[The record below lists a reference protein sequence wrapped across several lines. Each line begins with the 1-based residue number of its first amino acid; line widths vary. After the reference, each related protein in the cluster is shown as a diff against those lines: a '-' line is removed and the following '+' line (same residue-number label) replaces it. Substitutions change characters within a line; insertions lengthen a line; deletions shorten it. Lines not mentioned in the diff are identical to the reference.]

1 MKDFNLSE
9 WVLTHRSITGFLMVL
24 VLFGGMFAYFQL
36 GQREDPEFTFRVMVV
51 KTLYPGATAV
61 ETEQQV
67 TDRLEK
73 KIQELPNLDILRS
86 YSKSGESVIFITPRE
101 DTPPKEI
108 PNLWYQVRKKVG
120 DIRMSLPS
128 GIVGP
133 FFNDEFGDTYS
144 LLYAFSGEGFSYAE
158 LKAAADSVRQQIL
171 RVKDVEKVD
180 LIGVQDEKVYVEFSD
195 KKLAE
200 LNLDPAAVAQVLQA
214 QNGMVPAGTVFSSQ
228 RNLPIRLTGSFD
240 SVDSVA
246 NLVVRI
252 DGRTIRVSD
261 FAKVTRGYTDPPE
274 FKMHFNGKVVIGL
287 GVTMNK
293 KGDVLELGKALETTM
308 SHIEGD
314 LPTGIDIDVV
324 ANQSQVVKTQ
334 MWDFSSTFF
343 EALAAVLLVGFVSL
357 GFRTGSVVALTVPLV
372 LASTLLCML
381 LFGIDLHRISLNALI
396 LALGLL
402 VDDGMIAAEMMARK
416 LEEGLDRM
424 HAATFAYSATAFP
437 MLTGTLLTIAGF
449 LPVGLAKTQ
458 AGEYTVSIFQV
469 VGIALLLSWVGAV
482 VFTPYLGFLMLRSKG
497 NGGKPG
503 QDLFN
508 TRFYN
513 RLRYWVDR
521 CVEHR
526 TKVILGTVALFG
538 IGIATLTQVPEQFFP
553 LSNRPEVIIDLWLPE
568 GSSFTQTEAVAR
580 RMEALLARDEDV
592 LNYATYIGGGSPRFF
607 LLIVQQLANINLA
620 EFVVM
625 TRDNVARERV
635 MQRLRLVFAT
645 DFPEV
650 RGRTMR
656 LNVGP
661 PMDYPLVFR
670 VFGEDPKI
678 VRGIADRVAEVL
690 RTNPNT
696 VDVND
701 DWHDRIPSSRLVLD
715 QDKARALGVSTSSL
729 SQALQAHYTG
739 IPVGQF
745 REDDKLIDIIW
756 RAQKNLRGAADD
768 LPNVTVRTASGRSAP
783 LAQFVTFETV
793 FEDGVRWRRNRFPA
807 ISVRADVI
815 DGMLAPDVAAQI
827 IPKLKLIKESLP
839 DGYFI
844 ETGAAKEDAWIAQ
857 KSILIWIP
865 LVVIVTLVLL
875 MMQLQNLS
883 RTFLVFITAPL
894 GVIGAAFAL
903 LLFGAPFGFVALFGI
918 IALAGMIMRNSLIL
932 VDQIEQ
938 DEMAGRD
945 TWTAI
950 VESTVRRFRPI
961 LLTAA
966 AAILAMIPLSRNDFF
981 GPQAIAIMGGLT
993 IATILTVFFLPAL
1006 YAAWFRVKRT
1016 HSSMDA
1022 PPAGSKEILF
1032 PRDSLVFNGETQVM
1046 TRSSIPLVILMIV
1059 MLAGCTPTRVS
1070 DRVHLSTPTDWHHA
1084 SVDPD
1089 NSAQADLKE
1098 WWRGFRDPLLNDL
1111 IRQALVANHDIRMA
1125 TARIRE
1131 ASAIVTVAESAL
1143 YPSVDFFTSGGREK
1157 RIDRIIPVPGNDGVK
1172 LITPT
1177 ANVITGGL
1185 AARWEVDVFGARHL
1199 EAEATSA
1206 QAAGTEEA
1214 RHGVQLGLLAQVATN
1229 YLELR
1234 GAQERTAILRENIDI
1249 QRERFRALQVFYR
1262 AGLTKETEVSR
1273 QEALLHST
1281 ESALPGLNA
1290 AEMTLIHRLSVL
1302 LGESPGKLEH
1312 RLVAAPVP
1320 PSDLPGIPNTLP
1332 SSLLLQRPDLRLA
1345 QTEVSAAA
1353 ASLGSA
1359 RADLFPKLVLST
1371 SGGIGALAVG
1381 GFPTLVESVYA
1392 LGAGLTAPIFN
1403 AGRIRAHITAADARL
1418 DKVAAKYEQTFLL
1431 ALEDVE
1437 NAFVAHTSSKE
1448 RREQLLKA
1456 EIAAEKTYRSSEA
1469 LYQRGASDYLS
1480 VLDAQRTKL
1489 SINDERVK
1497 ADTAVRVSLVSL
1509 SRAFGGGWTVDGSV
1523 SRGSDV
1529 DPVKMTE
1536 KNYVVQSR

>member
-9 WVLTHRSITGFLMVL
+9 WVLKHRSITGFLMVL
-24 VLFGGMFAYFQL
+24 VLLGGIFAYFQL

-51 KTLYPGATAV
+51 KTFYPGATAV

-86 YSKSGESVIFITPRE
+86 YSKSGESVIFVTPRE

-120 DIRMSLPS
+120 DIRLSLPS
-128 GIVGP
+128 SIVGP

-158 LKAAADSVRQQIL
+158 LKAAADSARQQIL
-171 RVKDVEKVD
+171 RVKDVEKAD

-200 LNLDPAAVAQVLQA
+200 LDLDTAAVARVLQA
-214 QNGMVPAGTVFSSQ
+214 QNGMVPAGTVFSTQ

-246 NLVVRI
+246 NLAVRI
-252 DGRTIRVSD
+252 EGRTIRVSD
-261 FAKVTRGYTDPPE
+261 FAKVTRGYIDPPE
-274 FKMHFNGKVVIGL
+274 FKMRFNGKMVIGL
-287 GVTMNK
+287 GITMNK

-308 SHIEGD
+308 SHIQSE
-314 LPTGIDIDVV
+314 LPMGIDIDLV
-324 ANQSQVVKTQ
+324 ANQPKVVKTQ
-334 MWDFSSTFF
+334 MWEFSSTFF
-343 EALAAVLLVGFVSL
+343 EALTAVLLVGFLSL

-424 HAATFAYSATAFP
+424 HAATFAYRATAFP
-437 MLTGTLLTIAGF
+437 MLTGTMITIAGF

-469 VGIALLLSWVGAV
+469 VGIALFLSWIGAV
-482 VFTPYLGFLMLRSKG
+482 VFTPYLGFLMLKSKG
-497 NGGKPG
+497 NSGKPR

-513 RLRYWVDR
+513 RLRCWVDR

-526 TKVILGTVALFG
+526 NKVILGTVALFG
-538 IGIATLTQVPEQFFP
+538 IGVATLTQVPEQFFP

-568 GSSFTQTEAVAR
+568 GSSFRETEAVAK

-607 LLIVQQLANINLA
+607 LLIVQQLANMNLA

-625 TRDNVARERV
+625 TPDNLARERV
-635 MQRLRLVFAT
+635 MQRLRQSFAR

-670 VFGEDPKI
+670 IFGEDPKI
-678 VRGIADRVAEVL
+678 VRSIADRVAEVM

-715 QDKARALGVSTSSL
+715 QDKARALGVTTSSL

-739 IPVGQF
+739 IPIGQL

-756 RAQKNLRGAADD
+756 RAQENLRGAADD

-827 IPKLKLIKESLP
+827 VPKLESIKNSLP
-839 DGYFI
+839 AGYFI

-865 LVVIVTLVLL
+865 LVLIITLILL

-883 RTFLVFITAPL
+883 RTFLVFVTAPL

-993 IATILTVFFLPAL
+993 VATALTIFFVPAL
-1006 YAAWFRVKRT
+1006 YAAWFKVERTPQVKR
-1016 HSSMDA
+1016 
-1022 PPAGSKEILF
+1022 P
-1032 PRDSLVFNGETQVM
+1032 ET
-1046 TRSSIPLVILMIV
+1046 
-1059 MLAGCTPTRVS
+1059 
-1070 DRVHLSTPTDWHHA
+1070 
-1084 SVDPD
+1084 
-1089 NSAQADLKE
+1089 
-1098 WWRGFRDPLLNDL
+1098 
-1111 IRQALVANHDIRMA
+1111 ALP
-1125 TARIRE
+1125 
-1131 ASAIVTVAESAL
+1131 L
-1143 YPSVDFFTSGGREK
+1143 YPTHNGTPEEQSCV
-1157 RIDRIIPVPGNDGVK
+1157 VPGGV
-1172 LITPT
+1172 
-1177 ANVITGGL
+1177 A
-1185 AARWEVDVFGARHL
+1185 
-1199 EAEATSA
+1199 
-1206 QAAGTEEA
+1206 
-1214 RHGVQLGLLAQVATN
+1214 
-1229 YLELR
+1229 
-1234 GAQERTAILRENIDI
+1234 
-1249 QRERFRALQVFYR
+1249 
-1262 AGLTKETEVSR
+1262 
-1273 QEALLHST
+1273 
-1281 ESALPGLNA
+1281 
-1290 AEMTLIHRLSVL
+1290 
-1302 LGESPGKLEH
+1302 
-1312 RLVAAPVP
+1312 
-1320 PSDLPGIPNTLP
+1320 
-1332 SSLLLQRPDLRLA
+1332 
-1345 QTEVSAAA
+1345 
-1353 ASLGSA
+1353 
-1359 RADLFPKLVLST
+1359 
-1371 SGGIGALAVG
+1371 
-1381 GFPTLVESVYA
+1381 
-1392 LGAGLTAPIFN
+1392 
-1403 AGRIRAHITAADARL
+1403 
-1418 DKVAAKYEQTFLL
+1418 
-1431 ALEDVE
+1431 
-1437 NAFVAHTSSKE
+1437 
-1448 RREQLLKA
+1448 
-1456 EIAAEKTYRSSEA
+1456 
-1469 LYQRGASDYLS
+1469 
-1480 VLDAQRTKL
+1480 
-1489 SINDERVK
+1489 
-1497 ADTAVRVSLVSL
+1497 
-1509 SRAFGGGWTVDGSV
+1509 
-1523 SRGSDV
+1523 
-1529 DPVKMTE
+1529 
-1536 KNYVVQSR
+1536 